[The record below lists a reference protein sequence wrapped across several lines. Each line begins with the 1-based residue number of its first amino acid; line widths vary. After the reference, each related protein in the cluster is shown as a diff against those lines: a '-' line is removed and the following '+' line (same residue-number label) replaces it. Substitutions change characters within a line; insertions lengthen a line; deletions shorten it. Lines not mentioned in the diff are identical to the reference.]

1 MILKGPLPSDLN
13 QVQSPVRENI
23 LTKTTEASNQ
33 WDQTLENKVAQYCPK
48 VAQQATA
55 VIVSKG
61 TVFKT
66 AQKLPNIWGKIVA
79 KTFKS
84 SLIWSHWTQAIYL
97 PTCLS
102 KKKRERENESYLK
115 CVSLPWLWSRQKV
128 VFGSRFRVNATAAAA
143 GVDENRS
150 GRKQGCD
157 VCVTLKWSR
166 CDVGVTFMGRRCDV
180 GVTLKW
186 SRWN

>member
-1 MILKGPLPSDLN
+1 MSVYDREHKGVCGIGTSVCTFWREKEIETQAVWPDAVMKSRLKMF
-13 QVQSPVRENI
+13 
-23 LTKTTEASNQ
+23 
-33 WDQTLENKVAQYCPK
+33 YCLIVPK
-48 VAQQATA
+48 KCKFWLLSQDNFLQ
-55 VIVSKG
+55 
-61 TVFKT
+61 
-66 AQKLPNIWGKIVA
+66 

-84 SLIWSHWTQAIYL
+84 SQIWSHWTQAIYL

-186 SRWN
+186 SRWNLGVTFM